1 MTRIVN
7 NCVALVCLC
16 LFWGQSLRAADA
28 SHSEQIK
35 WGNESVFNEEHNTLG
50 LFSGVLGGQIV
61 LAGGTSDDY
70 SRWGRNAVCLSE
82 NAGFALYEDVLS
94 KPLAY
99 GASIT
104 LSDGILCIGGRDSS
118 QCYEDVFFVT
128 MQQGKLNVSEDW
140 PPLPFP
146 LSNAAG
152 ALLDNKVYLFG
163 GRKSVSPS
171 RLSDSFFVLDLS
183 NKSRGWKELPGYPG
197 CVREDAI
204 LVVQNNGVSPCL
216 YLLGGQTE
224 TEEGLSSCLT
234 DGYVYNP
241 QLGKWSSLGSDFPK
255 GICAAV
261 ASGANHILLFQK
273 EPEDTQCGRTEDE
286 VGLLITGMNGF
297 ICDSCAMQ
305 AYEITQEAMESK
317 RKDGTKKLNLK
328 ELPKPVEIKA
338 FLDQYVIGQD
348 DAKRFLSVS
357 VYNHYK
363 RLLQKDSGDDVEIEK
378 SNIIMVGSTGTG
390 KTLLARTIAKLLH
403 VPFTIVDATV
413 LTEAGYVG
421 EDIESILTRL
431 LQVADYNVAE
441 AERGIVF
448 IDEIDKIARKG
459 DNPSITRDVSGE
471 GVQQGLL
478 KLLEGSV
485 VNVPP
490 QGGRKHPEQKMIPVN
505 TKNILFICG
514 GAFDG
519 IEKKIAQRLNTHV
532 VGYSAVRNTATIDK
546 NNLMQYIAPQD
557 LKSFGL
563 IPEII
568 GRLPV
573 LTYLNPLDRAAL
585 RSILTEPKNS
595 IIKQYVKLFEMDG
608 VKLEF
613 EDAVFEYIVD
623 KAVEY
628 KLGARGLRSIVETIM
643 MDAMFEIPSERKET
657 FTVTL
662 DYAKHQLEKANIA
675 RLQNA

>member
-118 QCYEDVFFVT
+118 QCYKDVFLVT

-273 EPEDTQCGRTEDE
+273 EPEDTQHLKKENALWKYHT
-286 VGLLITGMNGF
+286 
-297 ICDSCAMQ
+297 
-305 AYEITQEAMESK
+305 ITQTLVKSECIP
-317 RKDGTKKLNLK
+317 GTYDTMQVLQRNRS
-328 ELPKPVEIKA
+328 
-338 FLDQYVIGQD
+338 FVILGSN
-348 DAKRFLSVS
+348 ASS
-357 VYNHYK
+357 GTN
-363 RLLQKDSGDDVEIEK
+363 RLYSLQGDIVPLEK
-378 SNIIMVGSTGTG
+378 
-390 KTLLARTIAKLLH
+390 
-403 VPFTIVDATV
+403 
-413 LTEAGYVG
+413 
-421 EDIESILTRL
+421 
-431 LQVADYNVAE
+431 
-441 AERGIVF
+441 
-448 IDEIDKIARKG
+448 
-459 DNPSITRDVSGE
+459 
-471 GVQQGLL
+471 GLGL
-478 KLLEGSV
+478 V
-485 VNVPP
+485 
-490 QGGRKHPEQKMIPVN
+490 
-505 TKNILFICG
+505 NIL
-514 GAFDG
+514 
-519 IEKKIAQRLNTHV
+519 V
-532 VGYSAVRNTATIDK
+532 
-546 NNLMQYIAPQD
+546 
-557 LKSFGL
+557 
-563 IPEII
+563 II
-568 GRLPV
+568 G
-573 LTYLNPLDRAAL
+573 
-585 RSILTEPKNS
+585 
-595 IIKQYVKLFEMDG
+595 
-608 VKLEF
+608 LEF
-613 EDAVFEYIVD
+613 N
-623 KAVEY
+623 
-628 KLGARGLRSIVETIM
+628 L
-643 MDAMFEIPSERKET
+643 
-657 FTVTL
+657 
-662 DYAKHQLEKANIA
+662 
-675 RLQNA
+675 